1 MAAHGYTEPVAWHAS
16 LPGVVTTAAALIG
29 DGGGKILLVKPN
41 YRDFWGLPGGI
52 CEFREPPH
60 AGCAREVAEELGL
73 VRPVGALLSLDW
85 QVPQAAYGSASRPV
99 VYFIFD
105 GGTLLTLEDVRL
117 QADELEDCR
126 FADADEMAGLLPP
139 HGLHRV
145 RAAPRSGCAVCA
157 RLRLSPLRAAVGRRR
172 PADGRL
178 AGSEW
183 PRQGP

>member
-1 MAAHGYTEPVAWHAS
+1 MAAHYTEPVAWHAS

-73 VRPVGALLSLDW
+73 VRPVGHLLSLDW
-85 QVPQAAYGSASRPV
+85 KVPQAVYGSASRPV

-105 GGTLLTLEDVRL
+105 GGTLTTLDDVRL
-117 QADELEDCR
+117 QTEELEDCR
-126 FADADEMAGLLPP
+126 FAAADEMAVLLPP

-145 RAAPRSGCAVCA
+145 FAALSARDSGCPRYVPQWDASS
-157 RLRLSPLRAAVGRRR
+157 LPAA
-172 PADGRL
+172 D
-178 AGSEW
+178 
-183 PRQGP
+183 